1 MPQKLSPVLHE
12 IYQNITT
19 NNQMKMDDEQN
30 NLNMSIFTP
39 NGSIKGNN
47 TTAQHNNNNNNN
59 SDDCDE
65 VQSEASHQNFPSST
79 SSPPATMTTSLSL
92 QCSPSIT
99 ATTSMTSTSTLTMP
113 TKSSHSPL
121 SLFDSI
127 NSLKRARI
135 ELNPSEANN
144 NNSNN
149 TPTVFNE
156 FPCSC
161 GQIISDSSEFLQH
174 VRQCQEFMMTAS
186 NFAEAI
192 AMNTAMTMS
201 STWNKSLLNPILEG
215 KNNPYSNDYNFSS
228 FLTHKQYTGQDD
240 NHSQQSMST
249 SKNMS
254 HLKYPAQEKD
264 HNNNNNNTSSFQSAL
279 DLSFHSNGGIHSPSI
294 SNATK
299 HNCPEC
305 ITFSST
311 ERSVLLKHFEV
322 QHDRTGHFTCS
333 KCCQSYDYLPYYLK
347 HQVFDNCS
355 ILTSSSTKLGITKPV
370 TLDTQHENDYST
382 SSIQHH
388 NHQYYNDPRSRNHS
402 STRSPSPS
410 SPCLQSPRM
419 KSINDHTSDIHLLNK
434 KLICNACNKSGFS
447 HTTELITHLTQC
459 PKFISLTTEN
469 IGSSISSSSS
479 NTNAINNTSV
489 DSSNMR
495 INNELLS
502 LALGPSVNS
511 KVSVLSSANNHN
523 DNNSN
528 TRGSPFDF
536 DKSFSEVLKASFNSQ
551 MDNNSCFSPN
561 RMPLNVNSDDKF
573 SNIMPSNNYSDKG
586 NHKGNNYHHPHHNIL
601 YPTHTT
607 DTQTSYTNFISSL
620 QSFEK
625 SLRNGIT
632 MKSSSVI
639 KSENEKPTNLSNDQF
654 MMGNG
659 NDYNSIA
666 SVSSLLMND
675 FGINQRYNHNNQVQ
689 HHPNPGHMKDLK
701 FNQRQND
708 PVHQHQQQQ
717 QQQQQHQH
725 QQNTSNNSLPSS
737 VITESTTDL
746 SRPFKCCHCIKA
758 FKSKALLDQHMH
770 IHYPPKYTCR
780 YCAKKYRWP
789 PVFYHHQRTCKKRP
803 PSTTCTN
810 NDTSNSTITVT
821 MSTQSN
827 HTNNSSGGK
836 RNSNNMNYLTSDIG
850 KSLPLNSESFFKPS
864 SLRST
869 NRQGEDKL
877 HGISTSKKSDRT
889 TGGSGTFPPYGHSS
903 CFPPFNSDINTP
915 SSFMELANSPALLHN
930 NIFNNNNSSN
940 DLSLMSSSN
949 LNNFA
954 TLAAAAAAAA
964 AMSMHFQI
972 PSISSLPPLPP
983 LGFNNTFPSSSTSS
997 SSPIS
1002 SIATGALCNRSFK
1015 CISTTQQSTLNSSS
1029 SAFLNSMPSSSTVS
1043 STPSSSSLSLCS
1055 DLFSQSFNRSNPTLP
1070 FSNQSGFHPQYLVP
1084 PFLMPNS
1091 SEMINSNYLNESNIK
1106 SELSFPFNNFS
1117 TQVSSSLNAVSSLP
1131 STVVTAESNDTSS
1144 VGSTSSQFNILNNLL
1159 CICGMRFNEI
1169 SSYLSHVTA
1178 CNYLKNLVQQQQDQP
1193 LSTSLTQTHKSPT
1206 LSSSSESSSSS
1217 SSPSTSPPQQVLSQS
1232 LSGREQ
1238 QQHLSTMSSSFL
1250 STFPQFQSS
1259 SLSNIF
1265 PFNLPFP
1272 SLSNISEQ
1280 YDIFNRNKKMHENVS
1295 DVNMSP
1301 DCCSPVRNTV
1311 QPVQPESTEVMNK
1324 KTIEQTYNTLN
1335 EMKFPGNR
1343 TNPMEYEESYCDK
1356 DLPSVNKMYQRL
1368 DDGDGKDSLS
1378 EIQSKGENNQ
1388 LDSSENE
1395 LTYDKNNH
1403 NNGST
1408 AFDLKSVLDLPTV
1421 VSGKNQSSFA
1431 EYDPDSG
1438 KLLEQS
1444 STEKFK
1450 VDDKS
1455 NTNSSNNSFVT
1466 AMASVL
1472 ANAAAAAGFHCPGL
1486 PDLTHKTLTNQHSSP
1501 SPVHNT
1507 PSDQPTTNYEADSVE
1522 IMTSECHSQRN
1533 SSNNSPEN
1541 VTTSMSTTTI
1551 TTTTTPPTPTTTM
1564 NSPKSCYHC
1573 GKEFSSRLSLKQHVE
1588 GKHSTEGKY
1597 CCPGCSK
1604 RYRWGASYYY
1614 HKKSCP
1620 AVREQSPVSSDII
1633 SQSSLS
1639 GSEDDSSRSSINSSP
1654 DLPSNPTPIKQDDM
1668 EVRNVE
1674 ENDVVD
1680 DYDNV
1685 DDEEL
1690 EQSSNNSPRE
1700 CLNSPVNSWQKSDAI
1715 EESLSSK
1722 SSGANDIQS
1731 IPSKVIKQKLSNK
1744 HKKACQNLKTD
1755 SLLCD
1760 IKAFPLETNS

>member
-12 IYQNITT
+12 IYQNITA
-19 NNQMKMDDEQN
+19 NNQIKMDEHND
-30 NLNMSIFTP
+30 LNTPIFTT

-47 TTAQHNNNNNNN
+47 RTAQHNNDN

-65 VQSEASHQNFPSST
+65 VHQNFPST
-79 SSPPATMTTSLSL
+79 SPPPTTLASLSL
-92 QCSPSIT
+92 QCSPSVT
-99 ATTSMTSTSTLTMP
+99 ATTSMTSTSTASVP
-113 TKSSHSPL
+113 TKSSPSPI

-135 ELNPSEANN
+135 ELNSTEINN

-149 TPTVFNE
+149 SPTVFNE

-186 NFAEAI
+186 NFAEVI

-201 STWNKSLLNPILEG
+201 SKWSKSLLNPILEG
-215 KNNPYSNDYNFSS
+215 KNNPYSNDYKFSS
-228 FLTHKQYTGQDD
+228 FLTHKQYIGQDD

-254 HLKYPAQEKD
+254 HLIKYPIQEKD
-264 HNNNNNNTSSFQSAL
+264 HTNTTNYYNANSYQSAL
-279 DLSFHSNGGIHSPSI
+279 DLSFHSNGSLHSPSI

-305 ITFSST
+305 TTFSST

-322 QHDRTGHFTCS
+322 QHDRIGNFTCS

-355 ILTSSSTKLGITKPV
+355 ILTSSSTGNLSAKMGITKSV
-370 TLDTQHENDYST
+370 TLETQHENDYSNST
-382 SSIQHH
+382 IQHH

-410 SPCLQSPRM
+410 SPCLQSPRI
-419 KSINDHTSDIHLLNK
+419 KSINEHTNDIHLLNK

-459 PKFISLTTEN
+459 PKFTSLTTEN
-469 IGSSISSSSS
+469 VGSSH
-479 NTNAINNTSV
+479 TNTSV
-489 DSSNMR
+489 DSSNIR

-511 KVSVLSSANNHN
+511 KVSVLSSANQNN

-528 TRGSPFDF
+528 NTRGSPAITGLMNSSPFDF
-536 DKSFSEVLKASFNSQ
+536 DKSFSDVLKASFNSQ

-561 RMPLNVNSDDKF
+561 RISSNVNSNDKF
-573 SNIMPSNNYSDKG
+573 SNTTPSNNYSDKG
-586 NHKGNNYHHPHHNIL
+586 NHKGNNHHHHHHNLL
-601 YPTHTT
+601 YTAHATE
-607 DTQTSYTNFISSL
+607 TQTSYTNFISSL

-625 SLRNGIT
+625 SLRSGIT
-632 MKSSSVI
+632 TKSSSVI

-659 NDYNSIA
+659 NDYSSIA

-675 FGINQRYNHNNQVQ
+675 FGVNQRYNHNNQLQ
-689 HHPNPGHMKDLK
+689 RHPNPDHMKDLK
-701 FNQRQND
+701 FSQRQND

-717 QQQQQHQH
+717 QQQQHQH
-725 QQNTSNNSLPSS
+725 QQNNSNNSVPSS
-737 VITESTTDL
+737 VMTESTTDL

-810 NDTSNSTITVT
+810 NDTNNSTITVT

-827 HTNNSSGGK
+827 HTNNNSSGK
-836 RNSNNMNYLTSDIG
+836 RNSNNMNYLTSEIG
-850 KSLPLNSESFFKPS
+850 KSFPLNSESFFKPS
-864 SLRST
+864 TVRST
-869 NRQGEDKL
+869 NRQGDDKL
-877 HGISTSKKSDRT
+877 HGTSTTKKSDRT
-889 TGGSGTFPPYGHSS
+889 TGGSGTFSPYGHSS
-903 CFPPFNSDINTP
+903 CFTPFNSDINTP
-915 SSFMELANSPALLHN
+915 SSFMELANNPALLHN
-930 NIFNNNNSSN
+930 SIFNNSNSSN

-964 AMSMHFQI
+964 MSMHFQI
-972 PSISSLPPLPP
+972 PSISSIPPLPP
-983 LGFNNTFPSSSTSS
+983 LGFSNTFPSSSTSS

-1002 SIATGALCNRSFK
+1002 SLATGELCNRSFK
-1015 CISTTQQSTLNSSS
+1015 CVSTTQLSTVNNSSS
-1029 SAFLNSMPSSSTVS
+1029 SAFLTSMPSSSTM
-1043 STPSSSSLSLCS
+1043 SSSPSS
-1055 DLFSQSFNRSNPTLP
+1055 DLFSQPFNRSNPSLP
-1070 FSNQSGFHPQYLVP
+1070 FSNQSVFPPQYLVP

-1106 SELSFPFNNFS
+1106 SEPSFPFNNFS

-1131 STVVTAESNDTSS
+1131 STVVTSESNDNSS
-1144 VGSTSSQFNILNNLL
+1144 VGSASSQFNILNNLL

-1193 LSTSLTQTHKSPT
+1193 LSTSLTRTDNSPSLSPT
-1206 LSSSSESSSSS
+1206 SESSSSS
-1217 SSPSTSPPQQVLSQS
+1217 SSPSTTPPQQVLSQS
-1232 LSGREQ
+1232 LPGGREQQ

-1250 STFPQFQSS
+1250 STLPQFQSS
-1259 SLSNIF
+1259 SLSHIF

-1272 SLSNISEQ
+1272 PLSNMSEQ
-1280 YDIFNRNKKMHENVS
+1280 YDLFNRNKKMNENVS

-1301 DCCSPVRNTV
+1301 DCSPVRNTV
-1311 QPVQPESTEVMNK
+1311 QSIQPESTEVMNK
-1324 KTIEQTYNTLN
+1324 KTIKQTYDTMN
-1335 EMKFPGNR
+1335 EKKFSGNQK
-1343 TNPMEYEESYCDK
+1343 NLMEYEESYCRDK
-1356 DLPSVNKMYQRL
+1356 DLTSVNKMYNRL
-1368 DDGDGKDSLS
+1368 DGGNEKDSLS
-1378 EIQSKGENNQ
+1378 EIHSKGENHNQ
-1388 LDSSENE
+1388 LDSSQNE
-1395 LTYDKNNH
+1395 LTYDKNDR

-1421 VSGKNQSSFA
+1421 MSGKSQSSFD
-1431 EYDPDSG
+1431 EYDPDSA
-1438 KLLEQS
+1438 KLLEQL
-1444 STEKFK
+1444 ST
-1450 VDDKS
+1450 DDKL
-1455 NTNSSNNSFVT
+1455 NTNPSNNSFVT
-1466 AMASVL
+1466 AMANVL

-1486 PDLTHKTLTNQHSSP
+1486 PDPTNKPLTNQHSSP
-1501 SPVHNT
+1501 SPVHT

-1522 IMTSECHSQRN
+1522 IMTSESHSQRN
-1533 SSNNSPEN
+1533 SSNNSPDN
-1541 VTTSMSTTTI
+1541 VTSMSTTT
-1551 TTTTTPPTPTTTM
+1551 TTTPPTTM
-1564 NSPKSCYHC
+1564 NSPKSCYQC

-1633 SQSSLS
+1633 NQLSLS
-1639 GSEDDSSRSSINSSP
+1639 GSEDDSSSRSSINSSP
-1654 DLPSNPTPIKQDDM
+1654 DLQFNPTPIQQDDDM

-1674 ENDVVD
+1674 ENDAGD
-1680 DYDNV
+1680 D

-1700 CLNSPVNSWQKSDAI
+1700 CLNSPVNNQRKSDGI

-1722 SSGANDIQS
+1722 SNNPNEIQS